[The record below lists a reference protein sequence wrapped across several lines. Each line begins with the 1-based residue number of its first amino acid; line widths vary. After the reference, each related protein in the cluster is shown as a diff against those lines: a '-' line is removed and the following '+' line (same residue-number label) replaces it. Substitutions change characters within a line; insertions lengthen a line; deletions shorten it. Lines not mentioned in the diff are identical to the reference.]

1 MSPLKRFIPLLRPYR
16 RQLVLALFLVL
27 WRPALSTAKVW
38 LLKFVI
44 DNVVPARNYYL
55 LVFICLAY
63 LLIASVKGLLVYTNG
78 VLTNWLGG
86 CVTTD
91 LRRYLYDHLQ
101 ALPITTF
108 AQRRP
113 GDLLTRVTGDTAAM
127 ESLLIAVLTEGVGAA
142 LTILFF
148 AGMLVYLD
156 PRLAILG
163 LLVIPV
169 LAFSIYQYTARSRE
183 TARATRREASALAGL
198 TEETLGA
205 MPLVKAYGREPYER
219 GRFARQAVRNLHARV
234 AAARVQALFQPT
246 SELFTTIGMV
256 VVLWVGV
263 HELSAGRITLGGLV
277 VFLGYLGSLYA
288 PLLTLSRLSGTLQRA
303 LAGAERVT
311 ELLDLGAEGRD
322 EPGARVLPVSD
333 DVVTAGNAPLPF
345 HGERGLITPWM
356 HGGIVFDAVTFGYD
370 PAQPV
375 LRDLTLS
382 IHPGELVA
390 LVGPSGAGKST
401 LLNLLLRFA
410 DPDRGAVLLHG
421 NDIRDLTLAS
431 LRDQFA
437 IVLQDPLIF
446 RGTVRDNIRYGRLEA
461 SDEEVT
467 AAAEAAGAAT
477 FIAELPQGYDTEVG
491 PRGAKLS
498 GGQRQRLAIA
508 RAILRDAPILLLDEA
523 TAALDTLAEA
533 RLRETLTRLQ
543 RGRTIILVAHRLSTA
558 RWADRIVVLDQ
569 GQIVETGTHDALFAA
584 GGLYYQLYRAQDGKA
599 TAAVSDTASF
609 LAISR

>member
-1 MSPLKRFIPLLRPYR
+1 MSLLKRFMPFLRPYR
-16 RQLVLALFLVL
+16 RQLFFALFLVL
-27 WRPALSTAKVW
+27 WRPVLNTAKIW

-44 DNVVPARNYYL
+44 DNVVPTHNYYL
-55 LVFICLAY
+55 LLFICLTY
-63 LLIASVKGLLVYTNG
+63 LLIASVKGIFVYTSG

-91 LRRYLYDHLQ
+91 LRRQLYDHLQ
-101 ALPITTF
+101 ALPMSIF

-113 GDLLTRVTGDTAAM
+113 GDLLTRLTSDTAAM
-127 ESLLIAVLTEGVGAA
+127 EGLLIAVVTEGVGAM
-142 LTILFF
+142 LTVLFF
-148 AGMLVYLD
+148 AGTLVYLD
-156 PRLAILG
+156 PRLAALG

-169 LAFSIYQYTARSRE
+169 LAVSIYRYNARSRE
-183 TARATRREASALAGL
+183 TARAVRREASALANL

-205 MPLVKAYGREPYER
+205 MPLIKAYGREPYEG
-219 GRFARQAVRNLHARV
+219 GRFAQQAVRNLRARV
-234 AAARVQALFQPT
+234 AAARVQALFQPI
-246 SELFTTIGMV
+246 SELVTTGGMV
-256 VVLWVGV
+256 VVLWIGV
-263 HELSAGRITLGGLV
+263 HELFAGRITLGGLV

-288 PLLTLSRLSGTLQRA
+288 PLLTLSRLSGTLQKA

-311 ELLDLGAEGRD
+311 EILDLGTEARD
-322 EPGARVLPVSD
+322 KPGARALPPVGD
-333 DVVTAGNAPLPF
+333 IVPAGNIPTRL
-345 HGERGLITPWM
+345 HNKRGTDRAWSPN
-356 HGGIVFDAVTFGYD
+356 GIVFDNVTFGYD
-370 PAQPV
+370 PTQPV
-375 LRDLTLS
+375 LRALS
-382 IHPGELVA
+382 LSVHPGELVA

-421 NDIRDLTLAS
+421 HDLRDLTLAS
-431 LRDQFA
+431 LRAQFA

-461 SDEEVT
+461 TDEEVV
-467 AAAEAAGAAT
+467 AAAEAADAAT
-477 FIAELPQGYDTEVG
+477 FIAELPRGYDTEVG
-491 PRGAKLS
+491 PRGAQLS

-569 GQIVETGTHDALFAA
+569 GRIIETGTHDALLAA
-584 GGLYYQLYRAQDGKA
+584 GGLYHQLSHAQDDGDPA
-599 TAAVSDTASF
+599 TAAKKASI
-609 LAISR
+609 LAVAP